1 MIGRQ
6 LCKGLQGS
14 VQEVVVR
21 FWVFVLAL
29 LSKFL
34 IHLIKLLIMTTESN
48 KSDSGGECGSETKQH
63 RSITNTTEMA
73 RSVAKK

>member
-14 VQEVVVR
+14 VQEVVVW
-21 FWVFVLAL
+21 FWVFVLVL
-29 LSKFL
+29 LSKLL
-34 IHLIKLLIMTTESN
+34 IYLIKLLIMTTESN
-48 KSDSGGECGSETKQH
+48 KSDSGGESGSTEQH
-63 RSITNTTEMA
+63 HSITNTTEMA

>member
-14 VQEVVVR
+14 VQEVVVW
-21 FWVFVLAL
+21 FWVFVLVL
-29 LSKFL
+29 LSKLL
-34 IHLIKLLIMTTESN
+34 IYLIKLLIMTTESN
-48 KSDSGGECGSETKQH
+48 KSDSGGECGSETEQH
-63 RSITNTTEMA
+63 HSITNTTEMA